1 MTLQEKEIAMTKW
14 TQCRNANFVVTKNA
28 SRAFEKHEELLNRN
42 FWTNLLYHRNWHF
55 HTMFTKSLRFLS
67 LESQFKKRS
76 KSYKTE
82 PTTQKWNIYFLEIWI
97 DWNDISLG
105 VGLKF
110 MCTYAG
116 SNQSC
121 FRKCGPPQKPYETFG
136 IIRGGIWNEKML

>member
-1 MTLQEKEIAMTKW
+1 MSKFFNDSSLPINGKTTNISFFNQSWRNFSMFFILFLRFLKERQITFFLVRFSTFWIMTLQVKEIAMTKW

-67 LESQFKKRS
+67 LESQFTKRT

-82 PTTQKWNIYFLEIWI
+82 PT
-97 DWNDISLG
+97 
-105 VGLKF
+105 
-110 MCTYAG
+110 
-116 SNQSC
+116 
-121 FRKCGPPQKPYETFG
+121 R
-136 IIRGGIWNEKML
+136 